1 MRNETVQSETTVSFV
16 GRWDASG
23 AEKIAD
29 GVVHLIGIVAAISA
43 GSILL
48 ALSFSSAGPGE
59 YAAAVLYVAALLSVL
74 SISFIYNMWPLTPAK
89 WILRR
94 FDHSMIYV
102 LIAATYTPF
111 LAQLPDQSSANLML
125 AALWIAAGAGI
136 ALKML
141 MPGRLDR
148 LAIAFYL
155 LTGWSGLAV
164 AHPLVEALPETTMTL
179 IVAGGVVYTAGVI
192 FYIWRSLRF
201 QSALWHLF
209 VVIGAGLHC
218 AAVIDSLVISRF

>member
-141 MPGRLDR
+141 MPAGDRVLSSDRLEWTCGSAPTGRGAARNNHDADCRRRGRLYR
-148 LAIAFYL
+148 RRHLLYLA
-155 LTGWSGLAV
+155 
-164 AHPLVEALPETTMTL
+164 
-179 IVAGGVVYTAGVI
+179 
-192 FYIWRSLRF
+192 
-201 QSALWHLF
+201 
-209 VVIGAGLHC
+209 
-218 AAVIDSLVISRF
+218 